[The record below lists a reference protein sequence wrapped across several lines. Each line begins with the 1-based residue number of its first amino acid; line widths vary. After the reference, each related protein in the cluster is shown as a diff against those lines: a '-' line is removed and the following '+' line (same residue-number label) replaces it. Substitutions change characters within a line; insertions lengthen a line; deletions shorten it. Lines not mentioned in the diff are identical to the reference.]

1 MSIWDIYLDLDA
13 IEAKRAYK
21 KRLKQQQNENKAR
34 GSGGKNAK
42 DSGSKGKKGKSVKGG
57 TAKSSKLPLIITVS
71 ALSVVLLCTILLIVM
86 LLTGWAPNPLTRAIN
101 RSRTVGL
108 FETYIQRETGT
119 KVNLNKVRKDITQT
133 EEIQDYDDIIEPFTA
148 DPGIIATWFE
158 YLRMDE
164 WDFTI
169 ANEDIMLDIENSDT
183 DTLLAL
189 CARHGYPEFE
199 SEYGYIL
206 SDGSEEEAEAVEEEE
221 EPVGEETEE
230 EELIEEPEEAV
241 ISEDALPEI
250 ADEPVSED
258 YEEVAAEETPEEEY
272 TEEDLS
278 EDLEAIP
285 EETEEEIIEETEEED
300 GEYEEEE
307 MTFE

>member
-42 DSGSKGKKGKSVKGG
+42 G
-57 TAKSSKLPLIITVS
+57 SSKLPLIITVS

-133 EEIQDYDDIIEPFTA
+133 EEIQYYDDIIEPFTA

-221 EPVGEETEE
+221 EPVEEAEE